1 MENGV
6 LGAKEGQN
14 GLCSRLSPPDF
25 AFFSQ
30 CGLDLAYLTPILTF
44 VQCNIFCVDPLLNYM
59 ENQMT
64 LTPEQIAAA
73 NKANLETLLN
83 LTNKAF
89 EGVEKLVE
97 LNMAVAKTAMNEN
110 VQNAKQALSVRDAQ
124 QLMAMQA
131 GMVQPLAEK
140 IMSYSRHLYNIANE
154 TQSTFTT
161 VAESQLKKS
170 NTNLNGLVEELS
182 KNAPAGSDA
191 AVQAIKQAMA
201 AANNA
206 YETTQKSIKQ
216 AVDLAQNNFNAAA
229 NTAVKA
235 ARGKK

>member
-1 MENGV
+1 
-6 LGAKEGQN
+6 
-14 GLCSRLSPPDF
+14 
-25 AFFSQ
+25 
-30 CGLDLAYLTPILTF
+30 
-44 VQCNIFCVDPLLNYM
+44 
-59 ENQMT
+59 MT

-97 LNMAVAKTAMNEN
+97 LNMAVAKTALNEN
-110 VQNAKQALSVRDAQ
+110 VQSAKQALTVRDAQ

-140 IMSYSRHLYNIANE
+140 IMSYSRHLYDIANE
-154 TQSTFTT
+154 TQSTFTS
-161 VAESQLKKS
+161 VAESQMKKS
-170 NTNLNGLVEELS
+170 GGNLNGLVEELS
-182 KNAPAGSDA
+182 KNAPAGSEA
-191 AVQAIKQAMA
+191 AVQAIKQAMT

-216 AVDLAQNNFNAAA
+216 AIDLAQNNFNAAA

>member
-1 MENGV
+1 
-6 LGAKEGQN
+6 
-14 GLCSRLSPPDF
+14 
-25 AFFSQ
+25 
-30 CGLDLAYLTPILTF
+30 
-44 VQCNIFCVDPLLNYM
+44 
-59 ENQMT
+59 
-64 LTPEQIAAA
+64 
-73 NKANLETLLN
+73 
-83 LTNKAF
+83 
-89 EGVEKLVE
+89 
-97 LNMAVAKTAMNEN
+97 
-110 VQNAKQALSVRDAQ
+110 
-124 QLMAMQA
+124 MAMQA

>member
-1 MENGV
+1 M
-6 LGAKEGQN
+6 
-14 GLCSRLSPPDF
+14 
-25 AFFSQ
+25 
-30 CGLDLAYLTPILTF
+30 
-44 VQCNIFCVDPLLNYM
+44 
-59 ENQMT
+59 MT

-97 LNMAVAKTAMNEN
+97 LNMAVAKTALNEN
-110 VQNAKQALSVRDAQ
+110 VQSAKQALTVRDAQ

-140 IMSYSRHLYNIANE
+140 IMSYSRHLYDIANE
-154 TQSTFTT
+154 TQSTFTS
-161 VAESQLKKS
+161 VAESQMKKS
-170 NTNLNGLVEELS
+170 GGNLNGLVEELS
-182 KNAPAGSDA
+182 KNAPAGSEA
-191 AVQAIKQAMA
+191 AVQAIKQAMT

-216 AVDLAQNNFNAAA
+216 AIDLAQNNFNAAA

>member
-1 MENGV
+1 
-6 LGAKEGQN
+6 
-14 GLCSRLSPPDF
+14 
-25 AFFSQ
+25 
-30 CGLDLAYLTPILTF
+30 
-44 VQCNIFCVDPLLNYM
+44 M

-161 VAESQLKKS
+161 VAESQLNKNNS
-170 NTNLNGLVEELS
+170 NLNGLVEELA

>member
-1 MENGV
+1 
-6 LGAKEGQN
+6 
-14 GLCSRLSPPDF
+14 
-25 AFFSQ
+25 
-30 CGLDLAYLTPILTF
+30 
-44 VQCNIFCVDPLLNYM
+44 
-59 ENQMT
+59 MT

-97 LNMAVAKTAMNEN
+97 LNMAVAKTALNEN
-110 VQNAKQALSVRDAQ
+110 VQSAKQALTVRDAQ

-140 IMSYSRHLYNIANE
+140 IMSYSRHLYDIANE

-161 VAESQLKKS
+161 VAESQMKKS
-170 NTNLNGLVEELS
+170 GGNLNGLVEELS
-182 KNAPAGSDA
+182 KNAPAGSEA
-191 AVQAIKQAMA
+191 AVQAIKQAMT

-216 AVDLAQNNFNAAA
+216 AIDLAQNNFNAAA

>member
-1 MENGV
+1 
-6 LGAKEGQN
+6 
-14 GLCSRLSPPDF
+14 
-25 AFFSQ
+25 
-30 CGLDLAYLTPILTF
+30 
-44 VQCNIFCVDPLLNYM
+44 
-59 ENQMT
+59 MT

-97 LNMAVAKTAMNEN
+97 LNMAVAKTAMAEN

-170 NTNLNGLVEELS
+170 SSNLNGMVEELA
-182 KNAPAGSDA
+182 KNAPAGSEA

>member
-1 MENGV
+1 
-6 LGAKEGQN
+6 
-14 GLCSRLSPPDF
+14 
-25 AFFSQ
+25 
-30 CGLDLAYLTPILTF
+30 
-44 VQCNIFCVDPLLNYM
+44 
-59 ENQMT
+59 MT

-140 IMSYSRHLYNIANE
+140 IISYSRHLYDIANE
-154 TQSTFTT
+154 TQSTFTS
-161 VAESQLKKS
+161 VAESQMKKS
-170 NTNLNGLVEELS
+170 GGNLNGLVEELS
-182 KNAPAGSDA
+182 KNAPAGSEA
-191 AVQAIKQAMA
+191 AVQAIKQAMT

-216 AVDLAQNNFNAAA
+216 AIDLAQNNFNAAA

>member
-1 MENGV
+1 
-6 LGAKEGQN
+6 
-14 GLCSRLSPPDF
+14 
-25 AFFSQ
+25 
-30 CGLDLAYLTPILTF
+30 
-44 VQCNIFCVDPLLNYM
+44 
-59 ENQMT
+59 MT

-97 LNMAVAKTAMNEN
+97 LNMAVAKSAMTEN

-154 TQSTFTT
+154 TQTT
-161 VAESQLKKS
+161 SLQL
-170 NTNLNGLVEELS
+170 LS
-182 KNAPAGSDA
+182 HS
-191 AVQAIKQAMA
+191 
-201 AANNA
+201 
-206 YETTQKSIKQ
+206 
-216 AVDLAQNNFNAAA
+216 
-229 NTAVKA
+229 
-235 ARGKK
+235 

>member
-1 MENGV
+1 
-6 LGAKEGQN
+6 
-14 GLCSRLSPPDF
+14 
-25 AFFSQ
+25 
-30 CGLDLAYLTPILTF
+30 
-44 VQCNIFCVDPLLNYM
+44 
-59 ENQMT
+59 MT

-140 IMSYSRHLYNIANE
+140 IMSYSRHLYNIA
-154 TQSTFTT
+154 T
-161 VAESQLKKS
+161 VSYTHLTLPTIYS
-170 NTNLNGLVEELS
+170 V
-182 KNAPAGSDA
+182 
-191 AVQAIKQAMA
+191 
-201 AANNA
+201 
-206 YETTQKSIKQ
+206 
-216 AVDLAQNNFNAAA
+216 
-229 NTAVKA
+229 
-235 ARGKK
+235 

>member
-1 MENGV
+1 
-6 LGAKEGQN
+6 
-14 GLCSRLSPPDF
+14 
-25 AFFSQ
+25 
-30 CGLDLAYLTPILTF
+30 
-44 VQCNIFCVDPLLNYM
+44 
-59 ENQMT
+59 MT

-97 LNMAVAKTAMNEN
+97 LNMAVAKTAMAEN

-170 NTNLNGLVEELS
+170 SGNLNGMVEELA
-182 KNAPAGSDA
+182 KNAPAGSEA

>member
-1 MENGV
+1 
-6 LGAKEGQN
+6 
-14 GLCSRLSPPDF
+14 
-25 AFFSQ
+25 
-30 CGLDLAYLTPILTF
+30 
-44 VQCNIFCVDPLLNYM
+44 
-59 ENQMT
+59 MT

-97 LNMAVAKTAMNEN
+97 LNMAVAKTAMTEN

-154 TQSTFTT
+154 TQSTFTS
-161 VAESQLKKS
+161 VAESQLKKNS
-170 NTNLNGLVEELS
+170 GSVNGMVEELA
-182 KNAPAGSDA
+182 KNAPAGSEA
-191 AVQAIKQAMA
+191 TIQAIKQAMA

>member
-1 MENGV
+1 
-6 LGAKEGQN
+6 
-14 GLCSRLSPPDF
+14 
-25 AFFSQ
+25 
-30 CGLDLAYLTPILTF
+30 
-44 VQCNIFCVDPLLNYM
+44 
-59 ENQMT
+59 MT

-161 VAESQLKKS
+161 VAESQLKKN
-170 NTNLNGLVEELS
+170 NTNLNVLVEELS

>member
-1 MENGV
+1 
-6 LGAKEGQN
+6 
-14 GLCSRLSPPDF
+14 
-25 AFFSQ
+25 
-30 CGLDLAYLTPILTF
+30 
-44 VQCNIFCVDPLLNYM
+44 
-59 ENQMT
+59 MT

-97 LNMAVAKTAMNEN
+97 LNMAVAKTAMAEN

-154 TQSTFTT
+154 TQSTFTS

-170 NTNLNGLVEELS
+170 SGSLNGMVEELA
-182 KNAPAGSDA
+182 KNAPAGSEA

>member
-1 MENGV
+1 
-6 LGAKEGQN
+6 
-14 GLCSRLSPPDF
+14 
-25 AFFSQ
+25 
-30 CGLDLAYLTPILTF
+30 
-44 VQCNIFCVDPLLNYM
+44 
-59 ENQMT
+59 MT

-161 VAESQLKKS
+161 VAESQLKKN

>member
-1 MENGV
+1 
-6 LGAKEGQN
+6 
-14 GLCSRLSPPDF
+14 
-25 AFFSQ
+25 
-30 CGLDLAYLTPILTF
+30 
-44 VQCNIFCVDPLLNYM
+44 
-59 ENQMT
+59 MT

-89 EGVEKLVE
+89 EGVEKLVV
-97 LNMAVAKTAMNEN
+97 LNMAVAKASLGEN
-110 VQNAKQALSVRDAQ
+110 VQNVKQALSVRDAQ

-140 IMSYSRHLYNIANE
+140 VMSYSRHLYDIANE
-154 TQSTFTT
+154 TQATFASVTD
-161 VAESQLKKS
+161 SQLKKS
-170 NTNLNGLVEELS
+170 NGNVNTLVEELT
-182 KNAPAGSDA
+182 KNAPAGSEA
-191 AVQAIKQAMA
+191 TIQAIKQAMT

-216 AVDLAQNNFNAAA
+216 AVELAQNNFNAAA

>member
-1 MENGV
+1 
-6 LGAKEGQN
+6 
-14 GLCSRLSPPDF
+14 
-25 AFFSQ
+25 
-30 CGLDLAYLTPILTF
+30 
-44 VQCNIFCVDPLLNYM
+44 
-59 ENQMT
+59 MT

-97 LNMAVAKTAMNEN
+97 LNMAVAKTAMTEN

-154 TQSTFTT
+154 TQTTFTS

-170 NTNLNGLVEELS
+170 SGSMNGMVRSEEHTSELQS
-182 KNAPAGSDA
+182 
-191 AVQAIKQAMA
+191 
-201 AANNA
+201 
-206 YETTQKSIKQ
+206 
-216 AVDLAQNNFNAAA
+216 
-229 NTAVKA
+229 
-235 ARGKK
+235 R

>member
-1 MENGV
+1 
-6 LGAKEGQN
+6 
-14 GLCSRLSPPDF
+14 
-25 AFFSQ
+25 
-30 CGLDLAYLTPILTF
+30 
-44 VQCNIFCVDPLLNYM
+44 
-59 ENQMT
+59 MT

-97 LNMAVAKTAMNEN
+97 LNMQVAKTAMSEN
-110 VQNAKQALSVRDAQ
+110 VENAKRALSVRDAQ

-140 IMSYSRHLYNIANE
+140 IMAYSRHLYNIANE
-154 TQSTFTT
+154 TQATFAT
-161 VAESQLKKS
+161 VAEAQMKANNNKLHSM
-170 NTNLNGLVEELS
+170 VEDLT
-182 KNAPAGSDA
+182 KNAPAGSEA
-191 AVQAIKQAMA
+191 AVQAVKQAMA

-216 AVDLAQNNFNAAA
+216 AVDLAQNNFNAVAS
-229 NTAVKA
+229 TATKA
-235 ARGKK
+235 TRGRK

>member
-1 MENGV
+1 
-6 LGAKEGQN
+6 
-14 GLCSRLSPPDF
+14 
-25 AFFSQ
+25 
-30 CGLDLAYLTPILTF
+30 
-44 VQCNIFCVDPLLNYM
+44 
-59 ENQMT
+59 MT

-97 LNMAVAKTAMNEN
+97 LNMAVAKTAMAEN

-154 TQSTFTT
+154 TQTTFTT

-170 NTNLNGLVEELS
+170 TGNLNGMVEELA
-182 KNAPAGSDA
+182 KNAPAGSEA

>member
-1 MENGV
+1 
-6 LGAKEGQN
+6 
-14 GLCSRLSPPDF
+14 
-25 AFFSQ
+25 
-30 CGLDLAYLTPILTF
+30 
-44 VQCNIFCVDPLLNYM
+44 M

-161 VAESQLKKS
+161 VAESQLKKNNS
-170 NTNLNGLVEELS
+170 NLNGLVEELS